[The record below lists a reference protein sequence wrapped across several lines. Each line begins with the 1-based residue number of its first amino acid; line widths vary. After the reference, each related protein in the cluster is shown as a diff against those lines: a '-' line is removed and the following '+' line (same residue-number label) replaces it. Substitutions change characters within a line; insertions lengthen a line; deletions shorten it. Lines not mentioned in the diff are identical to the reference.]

1 MKDTK
6 RELKIL
12 HFGKKKGKKMPKE
25 KKWQK
30 KKKEIDDILF
40 TDNVNEEI
48 IIKFL
53 KGNNFIIRGNTIG
66 SLVAHNIFN
75 EEIKN
80 VLIDIAHNGNKR
92 IYYIPPWYETDFAIV
107 ALHIFGYKEI
117 PLTYFGKELLE
128 KKDIIFETYLKPRSK
143 TQIIF
148 SDIKKF
154 H

>member
-1 MKDTK
+1 MNEDFYNKTD
-6 RELKIL
+6 EEIY
-12 HFGKKKGKKMPKE
+12 KE
-25 KKWQK
+25 MNEEIDEEEMDE
-30 KKKEIDDILF
+30 EIDDILF

-66 SLVAHNIFN
+66 SLVAHKIFN

-80 VLIDIAHNGNKR
+80 ILIDIARNGNKR
-92 IYYIPPWYETDFAIV
+92 IYYIPPYYETDFAIV